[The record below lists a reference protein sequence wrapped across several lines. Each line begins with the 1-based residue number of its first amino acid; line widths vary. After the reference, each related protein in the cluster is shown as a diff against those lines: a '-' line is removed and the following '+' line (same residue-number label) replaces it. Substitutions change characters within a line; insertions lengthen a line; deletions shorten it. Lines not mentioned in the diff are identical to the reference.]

1 MARRKSSA
9 KSTHEARLAK
19 IIEQNIHT
27 IVNIRQSTAN
37 QRTREERLADLITDF
52 SGRMYFI
59 YFHVV
64 WFAIW
69 IILNLGFFDFKP
81 FDPFPF
87 GLLTM
92 IVSLEAIFLATFVLI
107 SQNRLSAEADRRA
120 DLDLQMGLLTE
131 HELTRALKMLDE
143 IQDKLGIQNDADLEL
158 MDLEKNVHPQDVMK
172 ELERVKHE
180 QFDQNKKIKRNNH
193 STGRFNKK

>member
-1 MARRKSSA
+1 MARKKLSSKA
-9 KSTHEARLAK
+9 NKQDIRLAK

-27 IVNIRQSTAN
+27 IVNIRQATAN
-37 QRTREERLADLITDF
+37 KRTREERLADVITEF
-52 SGRMYFI
+52 SGRMYFV
-59 YFHVV
+59 YFHIV

-69 IILNLGFFDFKP
+69 ISINLGFFGLKP

-143 IQDKLGIQNDADLEL
+143 IQDKLGIENDADQEL
-158 MDLEKNVHPQDVMK
+158 QDLEKNVHPQDVMK
-172 ELERVKHE
+172 EMERIQQQKMKRE
-180 QFDQNKKIKRNNH
+180 KK
-193 STGRFNKK
+193 

>member
-1 MARRKSSA
+1 MAAKKSKA
-9 KSTHEARLAK
+9 NKQDVRLAK

-27 IVNIRQSTAN
+27 IAKIRRTTSN
-37 QRTREERLADLITDF
+37 QRTREERLADIITDF
-52 SGRMYFI
+52 SGRMYFV

-64 WFAIW
+64 WFTIW
-69 IILNLGFFDFKP
+69 IAINLGFFGLKP

-92 IVSLEAIFLATFVLI
+92 VVSLEAIFLATFVLI
-107 SQNRLSAEADRRA
+107 SQNRISAEADRRA

-143 IQDKLGIQNDADLEL
+143 IQDKLGIDNDADQEL
-158 MDLEKNVHPQDVMK
+158 QDLEKNVHPEDVMREMDRIQK
-172 ELERVKHE
+172 QQLDA
-180 QFDQNKKIKRNNH
+180 QKK
-193 STGRFNKK
+193 

>member
-1 MARRKSSA
+1 MPRK
-9 KSTHEARLAK
+9 KSTSKASKQDVRLAK

-27 IVNIRQSTAN
+27 IANLRQATAN
-37 QRTREERLADLITDF
+37 KRTREELLADVITEF
-52 SGRMYFI
+52 SGRMYFV
-59 YFHVV
+59 YFHII

-69 IILNLGFFDFKP
+69 ISINLGFFGFKP

-120 DLDLQMGLLTE
+120 DLDLQIGLLTE
-131 HELTRALKMLDE
+131 HELTRVLKMLDE
-143 IQDKLGIQNDADLEL
+143 IQDKLGIENDADQEL
-158 MDLEKNVHPQDVMK
+158 LDLEKNVHPQDVMK
-172 ELERVKHE
+172 EMDRI
-180 QFDQNKKIKRNNH
+180 QQRISQQKK
-193 STGRFNKK
+193 